1 MPKKTKAVI
10 KKMEN
15 NQELLIEQFRKTPII
30 QVACEKVGV
39 GRATYYRWK
48 KEYPEFAEQAEDA
61 IAEGVGFIND
71 MAESQLISAIRDKHM
86 TAIIFWLK
94 NRHKAYKTR
103 VELSTA
109 RPDREELTPE
119 QQEAVTNALSL
130 AGLLPEG
137 IDKED
142 E

>member
-1 MPKKTKAVI
+1 MPKRTKAVE
-10 KKMEN
+10 KKIETN
-15 NQELLIEQFRKTPII
+15 KELLIDRFRKTPII

-48 KEYPEFAEQAEDA
+48 KEDPLFAEEAENA
-61 IAEGVGFIND
+61 IAEGVGLIND

-94 NRHKAYKTR
+94 NRHEAYKTR
-103 VELSTA
+103 VELSA
-109 RPDREELTPE
+109 IKPNCEELTPE
-119 QQEAVTNALSL
+119 QQETVSKALVL
-130 AGLLPEG
+130 AGLLPEQN
-137 IDKED
+137 EPH